1 MTFSRSGKRWRA
13 APEEGT
19 ITPLRIFIIR
29 GAGGGMIVKSGCDS
43 LAMVLPDRFN
53 HIYRAVT
60 NGVDVPDWFWSA
72 LEVWHIRHRGTTISQ
87 YIFKPVREFAL
98 RQCLNMNCSYDG

>member
-1 MTFSRSGKRWRA
+1 MYA
-13 APEEGT
+13 AGSP
-19 ITPLRIFIIR
+19 
-29 GAGGGMIVKSGCDS
+29 DS
-43 LAMVLPDRFN
+43 AQRNQENFN

-72 LEVWHIRHRGTTISQ
+72 LEVWHIRHRGTTISP
-87 YIFKPVREFAL
+87 YIFKHVREFAL